1 MAGMNELKAKLGLPP
16 VSQIGVVVR
25 NVEKAANSYSSLFG
39 IGPFTIYEFIPEI
52 HVFNGEQTYS
62 KIKMGKAMWGS
73 IELELIQPM
82 EGKSPHMDFLQQ
94 RGEGAQHLGFN
105 IPNFDELYEK
115 FIKEGFKPL
124 LRSASYVETYK
135 GNLKVCYFDTDK
147 AIGILF
153 EIIWKSWL
161 PECQS
166 K

>member
-1 MAGMNELKAKLGLPP
+1 
-16 VSQIGVVVR
+16 
-25 NVEKAANSYSSLFG
+25 
-39 IGPFTIYEFIPEI
+39 
-52 HVFNGEQTYS
+52 VFNGEQTIQKS
-62 KIKMGKAMWGS
+62 KWGKLMGKHRVGIDPADGRK
-73 IELELIQPM
+73 IPA
-82 EGKSPHMDFLQQ
+82 DFLQQ
-94 RGEGAQHLGFN
+94 RGEGVQHLGFN